1 MRKLAVGVLGLVAA
15 CSPSAS
21 SAQPAAQ
28 PLRPDAPKLVIVL
41 SVDQLAGDLWDAYR
55 PHFTG
60 GLARLA
66 GGTVYRNGFQSHA
79 ATETCPGHSTLLTSW
94 HPARNGVVANT
105 WVDQSIARAD
115 KTVYCAEDESVAG
128 STSTN
133 YTASAV
139 HLKAPTLGELVKAA
153 SPASRNVA
161 VAGKDRAAIM
171 MSGRRADQRWYW
183 DNKSTF
189 VSDNTT
195 VAVPAS
201 VTAFKQALATS
212 LATPREAL
220 VPPAYCAGKDKSYV
234 LSPSVTV
241 GNNRF
246 ARGANDIRNFRIS
259 PDFDGAVLALSAA
272 LIRELRLGRGQA
284 TDILSVGLSATDYVG
299 HAYGS
304 GGMEMC
310 LQVAALDHQLG
321 SFLSILDRSGLNY
334 AVVLTGDHGVLDIPE
349 RLRDRGVAD
358 AARMDP
364 ALAVGEMAKKVGGML
379 GLAPTKPVLLG
390 NSSEVWADASLPAAD
405 RKRVLDQAV
414 RAYRAHPQVYGAYT
428 RAQISALPVPQ
439 GDPRSWSVPQ
449 RLRASFDPQRS
460 GEIMIVLKPNIM
472 PISSVSVGY
481 AATHG
486 SPWDYDRR
494 VPIVFWR
501 MGMKPA
507 NREDWADTIDIMPT
521 LAGMIGLRLAPGT
534 SDGRCLAVVEG
545 VDCAR

>member
-1 MRKLAVGVLGLVAA
+1 MSKLLTALAAAVLFGAPA
-15 CSPSAS
+15 C
-21 SAQPAAQ
+21 AQPVATS
-28 PLRPDAPKLVIVL
+28 LRPEAPKLVIVV
-41 SVDQLAGDLWDAYR
+41 SVDQLSGDLWDTYR
-55 PHFTG
+55 PHFSG
-60 GLARLA
+60 GLARMA

-79 ATETCPGHSTLLTSW
+79 ASETCPGHSTLLTSW
-94 HPARNGVVANT
+94 RPARNGIVANT

-115 KTVYCAEDESVAG
+115 KTVYCAEDESVPG
-128 STSTN
+128 STSTS
-133 YTASAV
+133 YTASAA
-139 HLKAPTLGELVKAA
+139 HLKAPTLGELLKAA

-161 VAGKDRAAIM
+161 IAGKDRAAIM
-171 MSGRRADQRWYW
+171 MSGQRADQRWYW
-183 DNKSTF
+183 DGKTTF
-189 VSDNTT
+189 TSDNKAA
-195 VAVPAS
+195 AVPAS
-201 VTAFKQALATS
+201 VTAFRTALAAS

-220 VPPAYCAGKDKSYV
+220 APPGFCAGKDKSYV

-246 ARGANDIRNFRIS
+246 ARGANDFRNFRIS

-272 LIRELRLGRGQA
+272 LIGEMRLGRGQA

-310 LQVAALDHQLG
+310 LQLAALDQQLG
-321 SFLSILDRSGLNY
+321 RFFETLDRQGLDY
-334 AVVLTGDHGVLDIPE
+334 AVVLTADHGVLDIPE

-379 GLAPTKPVLLG
+379 GLASARPVLLG
-390 NSSEVWADASLPAAD
+390 GSSEVWADAGLPAAD

-428 RAQISALPVPQ
+428 RAQIAALPMPT

-460 GEIMIVLKPNIM
+460 GDIMIVLKPNIT
-472 PISSVSVGY
+472 PIPNVSFGY

-501 MGMKPA
+501 KGMRPSD
-507 NREDWADTIDIMPT
+507 RQDWADTTDIMPT

-534 SDGRCLAVVEG
+534 TDGRCLAIVQG
-545 VDCAR
+545 VDCGR